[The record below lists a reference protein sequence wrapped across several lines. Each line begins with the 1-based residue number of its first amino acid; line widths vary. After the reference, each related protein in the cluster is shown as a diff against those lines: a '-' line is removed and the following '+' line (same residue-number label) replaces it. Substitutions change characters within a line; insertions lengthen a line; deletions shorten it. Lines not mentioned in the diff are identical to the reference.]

1 MKQFF
6 DPDLDLAHHP
16 ALARRCIVMSLVQ
29 RVRGESERRRIR
41 IKIRKRMKTTRE
53 RRELSPDHTHK
64 RLFQEPG
71 EVLVFPG
78 FSRPGPIFETVF
90 LRSMNTQI

>member
-1 MKQFF
+1 
-6 DPDLDLAHHP
+6 
-16 ALARRCIVMSLVQ
+16 MSLVQ
-29 RVRGESERRRIR
+29 RVRGESERRRIRIKIR